1 MSTQLTLFQLTVE
14 NLQYPVSGTLGSGS
28 DPYVHGSC
36 VRVSPYWDGYQGF
49 RGPRPLSAAAAYT
62 SATATASPAGIADA
76 ALFLVEV

>member
-49 RGPRPLSAAAAYT
+49 SGS
-62 SATATASPAGIADA
+62 TAFVGSSSIHVCNSYGEPSGYR
-76 ALFLVEV
+76 